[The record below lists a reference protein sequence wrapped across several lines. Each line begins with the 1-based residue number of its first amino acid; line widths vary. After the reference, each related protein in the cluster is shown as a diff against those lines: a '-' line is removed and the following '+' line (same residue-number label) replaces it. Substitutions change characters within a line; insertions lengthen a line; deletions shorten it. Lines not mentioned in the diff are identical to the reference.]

1 MGKIFGIRDLIK
13 NSNIL
18 DQYDYIDIEDKRTHQ
33 YKGLFVSPKY
43 ADELKEYLK
52 KKILKQKQKDVDE
65 IMQFAGVA
73 NGECKEM
80 NVQELTR
87 LKRKRYKNE

>member
-73 NGECKEM
+73 NGECKGM

>member
-18 DQYDYIDIEDKRTHQ
+18 DQYDYIDVEDKRTHQ

-52 KKILKQKQKDVDE
+52 KKISKQKQKDVDE

-80 NVQELTR
+80 NVQELTI
-87 LKRKRYKNE
+87 LKRKKYKHE